1 MKGQFTNNKIGLFT
15 LAVLAC
21 VIATGCTQQDAA
33 IEGEESEAAA
43 ETETVSNEEKYIQ
56 IVESV
61 LKEELNGP
69 DEKYVQLAKAAMYG
83 TEDPNSVKQKEND
96 MKLASYIK
104 EKYLPYFT
112 EDGLTKVQSIGMLY
126 QYQSMFYFDAEYTLR
141 LVDSE
146 VKQSDIDTASNQY
159 HMKATVELTAPGEV
173 PSLHELRGKAIF
185 STKEGKIGD
194 FQLSQKDSTLSN
206 KLFELAEKD

>member
-1 MKGQFTNNKIGLFT
+1 MNSLKKRVGLFT
-15 LAVLAC
+15 TAALTCVLL
-21 VIATGCTQQDAA
+21 VGCTPK
-33 IEGEESEAAA
+33 SEAVK
-43 ETETVSNEEKYIQ
+43 EKETTTETVPTADSS
-56 IVESV
+56 VEMNIKTIEAV

-69 DEKYVQLAKAAMYG
+69 DEKFVQLSKAALYG

-112 EDGLTKVQSIGMLY
+112 EDGLTKAESIGMLY

-159 HMKATVELTAPGEV
+159 HIKATVELTAPGKD
-173 PSLHELRGKAIF
+173 PSLHKLRGKAIF